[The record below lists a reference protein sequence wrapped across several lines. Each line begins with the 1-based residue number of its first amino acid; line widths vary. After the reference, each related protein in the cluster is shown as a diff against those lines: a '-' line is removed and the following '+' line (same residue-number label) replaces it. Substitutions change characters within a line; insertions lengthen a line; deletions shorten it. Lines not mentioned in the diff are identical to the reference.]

1 MANWQGCLG
10 DIAVFSEESLS
21 LSFGELPTQYQ
32 QLPNKPTVT
41 PLYHQGLI
49 AVDGVDA
56 SRFLQ
61 GQLTCDVFKLEVG
74 GSQPGACCN
83 PKGRMLADFYLYRV
97 AEHYYVLQM
106 HRSLVAQTL
115 EHLKKYAVF
124 FKAAL
129 SEATEQYSL
138 LGLSNCVKNFMDS
151 DLHYAAVRNLDDGRQ
166 ILLLDAD
173 ATETSWQTLSN
184 QAKPVGTEYWQLLDI
199 QAGLGH
205 IQLNTTDMF
214 IPQMLNL
221 QSVDAISFKKGC
233 YTGQEVVARMK
244 YLGKLKRHMY
254 RITIPHRDGLPRPG
268 VPCYLADSEQ
278 SIGNV
283 VTAVCNGENDELLVV
298 LKDEAISS
306 AHLVIDGVRSEITK
320 NDLPYSI

>member
-1 MANWQGCLG
+1 MDNWQVCLG
-10 DIAVFSEESLS
+10 DIAVFSEGSLS
-21 LSFGELPTQYQ
+21 LCFGETPAQYQ
-32 QLPNKPTVT
+32 QLLEQPTLT

-61 GQLTCDVFKLEVG
+61 GQLTCDVFQLEVG
-74 GSQPGACCN
+74 DSQPGACCN
-83 PKGRMLADFYLYRV
+83 PKGRMLADFYLYRIGD
-97 AEHYYVLQM
+97 HHYVLQL

-129 SEATEQYSL
+129 SDATEQFSL
-138 LGLSNCVKNFMDS
+138 LGLSKCAIDSHDKNI
-151 DLHYAAVRNLDDGRQ
+151 HCHAVRNLDDGRQ

-173 ATETSWQTLSN
+173 TIEPAWQALSN
-184 QAKPVGTEYWQLLDI
+184 QAKPAGTEYWQLLDI

-205 IQLNTTDMF
+205 IQSDTADMF

-254 RITIPHRDGLPRPG
+254 RITIPHRDRLPGPGL
-268 VPCYLADSEQ
+268 PCYLSKSEQ

-283 VTAVCNGENDELLVV
+283 VTAVCNGKNDELLVV
-298 LKDEAISS
+298 LTDEAASS
-306 AHLVIDGVRSEITK
+306 SHLMIDGASCEIIK

>member
-32 QLPNKPTVT
+32 QLLGKPTVT

-61 GQLTCDVFKLEVG
+61 GQLTCDVFKLEMG
-74 GSQPGACCN
+74 DSQPGACCN

-97 AEHYYVLQM
+97 SEHRYVLQL

-124 FKAAL
+124 FKATL
-129 SEATEQYSL
+129 SDATEQYSL
-138 LGLSNCVKNFMDS
+138 LGLWNCLKNFKNN
-151 DLHYAAVRNLDDGRQ
+151 DLQHSALRNLDDGRQ
-166 ILLLDAD
+166 ILLIDAVT
-173 ATETSWQTLSN
+173 TEISWQTLSN
-184 QAKPVGTEYWQLLDI
+184 QATPVGTEFWQLLDI

-205 IQLNTTDMF
+205 IQSDTTDLF

-254 RITIPHRDGLPRPG
+254 WITIPHRDSLPGPG
-268 VPCYLADSEQ
+268 APCYLADSAQ

-283 VTAVCNGENDELLVV
+283 VTAVRNGENDELLVV
-298 LKDEAISS
+298 LTDEAISS